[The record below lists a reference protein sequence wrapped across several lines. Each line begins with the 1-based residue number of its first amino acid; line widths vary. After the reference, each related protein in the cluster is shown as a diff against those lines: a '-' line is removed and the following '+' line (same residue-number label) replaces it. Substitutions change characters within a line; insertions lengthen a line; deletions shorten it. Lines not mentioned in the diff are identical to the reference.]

1 MIGNWNEFLYFFS
14 IRQRIKK
21 SKANNVWGA
30 VLTEET
36 LTSDLTGIGVGKRS
50 LKDLGSDRGAET
62 YDYMMAAEVAAGER
76 ADAKVERVKREDEM
90 RRSSLDQD
98 LVIFSKS

>member
-1 MIGNWNEFLYFFS
+1 MAFQ
-14 IRQRIKK
+14 QRIKK
-21 SKANNVWGA
+21 TKANNVWGA

-62 YDYMMAAEVAAGER
+62 YDYMMAAEVAAAER
-76 ADAKVERVKREDEM
+76 ADANVERVKREEEL

-98 LVIFSKS
+98 LVILVVR